1 MAEGTVSGLEKEW
14 IKNDAKALGVYVAL
28 LIL

>member
-1 MAEGTVSGLEKEW
+1 MNETVSWFGEGW
-14 IKNDAKALGVYVAL
+14 IENDAKALGVYVAL